1 MSKSLT
7 FQGLNNS
14 PNSIE
19 AEIAV
24 LGGLILDNE
33 AWEQIADILQVN
45 DFYNQEHRKIY
56 SCIVNLVNDNI
67 PFDIVTINEKVNISD
82 DKSFSTY
89 LSEII
94 NQTPSAANIKAY
106 ASIVR
111 EQSILR
117 QLINVSN
124 SLIEKSRDGGID
136 SKALLDEAEQKI
148 FNISEESL
156 KANNGFQNINDL
168 VKESLEQIEER
179 AENGESVTGVATGF
193 SEFDNKTTGLQ
204 GGDLIIVAG
213 RPSMGKTSFAMNLA
227 EYASLKNDAVTAIFS
242 MEMSGTQLSTRLIS
256 SMGRINQQKIRTGKL
271 TDDDWPRLTNAVAL
285 LSKANIFIDDTPALT
300 PTDIRARSRRLK
312 REKGL
317 DLIVI
322 DYMQLM
328 QLSSNSENRATEL
341 SEISRSLKA
350 LARELDVPVVAL
362 SQLNRSLEN
371 RTDKRP
377 IMSDLRESGAI
388 EQDADLI
395 AFIYRDEVY
404 NEDSTDKGKAEIII
418 AKQRNGPIFKTT
430 LTFLGEC
437 TRFEN
442 YTPEIY
448 SAPEGFKWM
457 DPS

>member
-7 FQGLNNS
+7 FQSLNKS

-33 AWEQIADILQVN
+33 SWEKIADILSVN

-56 SCIVNLVNDNI
+56 SCIISLVDDNT
-67 PFDIVTINEKVNISD
+67 PFDIVTINEKVNTSN

-106 ASIVR
+106 ANIVR

-124 SLIEKSRDGGID
+124 VLIEKSRDGAID

-156 KANNGFQNINDL
+156 KANNGFQNINQL

-193 SEFDNKTTGLQ
+193 SEFDDKTTGLQ

-213 RPSMGKTSFAMNLA
+213 RPSMGKTSFAMNLS
-227 EYASLKNDAVTAIFS
+227 EYASLKSDAVTAIFS

-300 PTDIRARSRRLK
+300 PTDIRARARRLK

-328 QLSSNSENRATEL
+328 QLTNSSENRATEL

-404 NEDSTDKGKAEIII
+404 NEDSTDKGKAEIIV

-448 SAPEGFKWM
+448 STPEAFK
-457 DPS
+457 

>member
-7 FQGLNNS
+7 FQSLNKS

-33 AWEQIADILQVN
+33 SWEKIADILSVN

-56 SCIVNLVNDNI
+56 SCIISLVHDNT
-67 PFDIVTINEKVNISD
+67 PFDIVTINEKVNTSN

-106 ASIVR
+106 ANIVR

-124 SLIEKSRDGGID
+124 VLIEKSRDGAID

-156 KANNGFQNINDL
+156 KANNGFQNINQL

-193 SEFDNKTTGLQ
+193 SEFDDKTTGLQ

-213 RPSMGKTSFAMNLA
+213 RPSMGKTSFAMNLS
-227 EYASLKNDAVTAIFS
+227 EYASLKSDAVTAIFS

-300 PTDIRARSRRLK
+300 PTDIRARARRLK

-328 QLSSNSENRATEL
+328 QLTNSSENRATEL

-404 NEDSTDKGKAEIII
+404 NEDSTDKGKAEIIV

-448 SAPEGFKWM
+448 STPEAFK
-457 DPS
+457 

>member
-7 FQGLNNS
+7 FQSLNKT

-24 LGGLILDNE
+24 IGGLILDNE

-45 DFYNQEHRKIY
+45 DFYNQEHRKIF
-56 SCIVNLVNDNI
+56 SCIVNLVNDNV
-67 PFDIVTINEKVNISD
+67 PFDVVTINEKANTD
-82 DKSFSTY
+82 NDKSFSTY

-106 ASIVR
+106 ANIVR

-117 QLINVSN
+117 QLISVSN
-124 SLIEKSRDGGID
+124 NLIEKSRDGGID

-168 VKESLEQIEER
+168 VKESLEQIEEL
-179 AENGESVTGVATGF
+179 AEKGESVTGVATGF

-213 RPSMGKTSFAMNLA
+213 RPSMGKTSFAMNLS

-271 TDDDWPRLTNAVAL
+271 TDEDWPRLTNAVAL

-300 PTDIRARSRRLK
+300 PTDIRARARRLK

-328 QLSSNSENRATEL
+328 QLTNNSENRATEL

-404 NEDSTDKGKAEIII
+404 NEDSADKGKAEIII

-448 SAPEGFKWM
+448 SAPEGFK
-457 DPS
+457 